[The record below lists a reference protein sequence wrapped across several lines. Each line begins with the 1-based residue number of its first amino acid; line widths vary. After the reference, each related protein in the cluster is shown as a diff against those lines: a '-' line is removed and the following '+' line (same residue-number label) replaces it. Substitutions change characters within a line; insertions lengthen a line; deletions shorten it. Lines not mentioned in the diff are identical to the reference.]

1 MKMRKTVIAL
11 GAALILGLTGC
22 GKQTQINVEQAGM
35 LTIAATSS
43 DKFAGVVVSE
53 NAVEITRDTEKQI
66 NELFVSVGDTVRVN
80 EKLFEYDTDTLSLTV
95 DKQELEMDKLEQ
107 QIKDLNT
114 QIKDLEKQIKT
125 EKAKKEKNQDKQLL
139 SALDIQLRSVK
150 ADHTQATYDK
160 QSLQAE
166 ITYNKNMLKNAVVR
180 SPIKGTIRSIDENGT
195 PYITIQQA
203 GAFQVKGTLNEL
215 SLNAGIMEGVGVTV
229 LSRVDP
235 TQFWTGMVT
244 LVDYNAGG
252 SSEQDNMFGN
262 MGDGMSTATSY
273 PFYITLD
280 DTNGLLLGQHVY
292 IQISAAAIGDDLLRI
307 PEGYI
312 MDIVMDQE
320 TWMTTGTVW
329 SVNMDTVTLTKTTVT
344 LGEYDPTYGT
354 YTILDGIT
362 AESYLAD
369 PADSGVKEGAAV
381 HLLGELEY
389 MGQTEPVPTTLP
401 DSSDE
406 AGADW
411 EADLPADPELPGDS
425 GMSGDPE
432 LPDNSGMSGDVQVV
446 IPPAETPTEDP
457 VYSNSGSLVM
467 PTEDPEKQ

>member
-1 MKMRKTVIAL
+1 MKMKKNVLAL

-35 LTIAATSS
+35 LTTAATSS

-53 NAVEITRDTEKQI
+53 NAVEITRDTDKQI
-66 NELFVSVGDTVRVN
+66 DELYVSVGDTVRVN

-95 DKQELEMDKLEQ
+95 DKQQLELDKLTR
-107 QIKDLNT
+107 QITDLNT
-114 QIKDLEKQIKT
+114 QIKNLEKQIKDLDS
-125 EKAKKEKNQDKQLL
+125 KIKKEKDKKVKAEYENQR
-139 SALDIQLRSVK
+139 STLDLQLRSVK

-160 QSLQAE
+160 QTLQAE

-180 SPIKGTIRSIDENGT
+180 SPIKGTVRSINENGT

-215 SLNAGIMEGVGVTV
+215 SLNAGIMEGVGVTI

-235 TQFWTGMVT
+235 TQFWTGVVT

-252 SSEQDNMFGN
+252 SNEQEGMYGG
-262 MGDGMSTATSY
+262 MTDGMSTATSY

-280 DTNGLLLGQHVY
+280 NTNGLLLGQHVY

-307 PEGYI
+307 PEGYV
-312 MDIVMDQE
+312 MDIVMDEE
-320 TWMTTGTVW
+320 TWLTTGTVW
-329 SVNMDTVTLTKTTVT
+329 AVNMETGTLTKTTVT

-354 YTILDGIT
+354 YVILDGIT

-369 PADSGVKEGAAV
+369 PADAGVKEGAAV
-381 HLLGELEY
+381 HKLGELEY
-389 MGQTEPVPTTLP
+389 MGQTEPVPTTEP
-401 DSSDE
+401 TGE
-406 AGADW
+406 TG
-411 EADLPADPELPGDS
+411 ETGEIVEPVPPEVPAEPEG
-425 GMSGDPE
+425 
-432 LPDNSGMSGDVQVV
+432 GDVEFEIEVTPTEGGQQDAPLNIGTGSLVF
-446 IPPAETPTEDP
+446 PTEDP
-457 VYSNSGSLVM
+457 
-467 PTEDPEKQ
+467 DKQ

>member
-1 MKMRKTVIAL
+1 MKMKQNVIAL

-22 GKQTQINVEQAGM
+22 GGQTQVNVEQAGM
-35 LTIAATSS
+35 LATAAASS

-66 NELFVSVGDTVRVN
+66 DELYVAVGDTVRIN
-80 EKLFEYDTDTLSLTV
+80 EKLFEYDTDTLSLTI

-114 QIKDLEKQIKT
+114 QVKNLETQI
-125 EKAKKEKNQDKQLL
+125 KKEKDKSVKATLEL
-139 SALDIQLRSVK
+139 QLRSVK
-150 ADHTQATYDK
+150 VDLTTATYDK

-203 GAFQVKGTLNEL
+203 GAFQVKGMLNEL
-215 SLNAGIMEGVGVTV
+215 SLNAGIMEGTSVTI

-235 TQFWTGMVT
+235 TQFWTGVVT

-252 SSEQDNMFGN
+252 SNEQDNMFGN

-280 DTNGLLLGQHVY
+280 DTDDLLLGQHVY
-292 IQISAAAIGDDLLRI
+292 IQISAAAIGDELLRI
-307 PEGYI
+307 PEGY
-312 MDIVMDQE
+312 VMDLVMDEE
-320 TWMTTGTVW
+320 TWVTTGTVW
-329 SVNMDTVTLTKTTVT
+329 SVNMDTLTLMKTPVTI
-344 LGEYDPTYGT
+344 GEYDPTYGT
-354 YTILDGIT
+354 YVILEGIT
-362 AESYLAD
+362 AEDYLAD
-369 PADSGVKEGAAV
+369 PAEAGVKEGAAV
-381 HLLGELEY
+381 YLRSDLEY

-401 DSSDE
+401 ADTDE
-406 AGADW
+406 TAPSQEIELTPVPSQGD
-411 EADLPADPELPGDS
+411 EFIDVPAPPQGDEPVDAPVYS
-425 GMSGDPE
+425 GS
-432 LPDNSGMSGDVQVV
+432 LV
-446 IPPAETPTEDP
+446 IPTEDP
-457 VYSNSGSLVM
+457 
-467 PTEDPEKQ
+467 DKQ